1 MLLLFDHRLDNHGL
15 GNLSCAQLRLII
27 FQDFLEEYLI
37 SSLLTPSVRSFGSL
51 PRCTRS
57 VVDSTPVR
65 RGCVISDKLLLPPI
79 PFINNPPSLLHY
91 LSNSTLPTPSPIQFL
106 PSKRSPPSI
115 FPQLIP
121 NNPTPQLNPPS
132 SLRKTPPTSGTAN
145 VRNSMSPDSSGI
157 HGGMDG
163 RWGGNGC
170 GGEGDSIKRRGGREC
185 GWGE

>member
-106 PSKRSPPSI
+106 PSTRSPPSI
-115 FPQLIP
+115 FPQL
-121 NNPTPQLNPPS
+121 NPPS
-132 SLRKTPPTSGTAN
+132 SFRKNSPNLRHSKRKEFN
-145 VRNSMSPDSSGI
+145 VARLERDSWWNGWEI
-157 HGGMDG
+157 G
-163 RWGGNGC
+163 RKWRR
-170 GGEGDSIKRRGGREC
+170 RRGGAERMEGREM
-185 GWGE
+185 ETR